1 MFLTTGLA
9 TGGAEMMLLKVCS
22 RLDRLRFAP
31 VVVSLGEKGVLGP
44 RIEAL
49 GIPVHA
55 LGMRPH
61 RLSLGGALFL
71 RRLVRSVGPSV
82 IQGWMYHG
90 NLAASLAGGGKPVVW
105 GIRQSLYDLRKERM
119 LTRWVIRVGA
129 LMSRSARVIV
139 YNSETSARQHEA
151 FGFDPSL
158 TRIIPNGF
166 DTDVF
171 VPDAGARAS
180 TRHEL
185 GLSENVVLIGLIG
198 RYHPMKN
205 HRLFLEAAALVGR
218 ECPAV
223 RFLLAGAQTEA
234 RDPVVGAL
242 IAESGLGDRL
252 LTLGER
258 NDVPRL
264 QAALDIGCS
273 TSAWG
278 EGFANVIGEAM
289 SCGVPCV
296 VTDVGDSARV
306 VGDTGRVVPS
316 GDAHALAAA
325 WKDLI
330 GLGRE
335 RRQALGMRARQRVID
350 KFSLGTIV
358 KAYEDLYGTLSADRS
373 V

>member
-1 MFLTTGLA
+1 MFLTTGLR
-9 TGGAEMMLLKVCS
+9 TGGAEMMLLKLCS
-22 RLDRLRFAP
+22 RLDRGRFVP
-31 VVVSLGEKGVLGP
+31 VVVSLGEKGVIGP

-49 GIPVHA
+49 GIPVYA

-61 RLSLGGALFL
+61 RPSLGGALLL
-71 RRLVRSVGPSV
+71 RRLVKSVGPCV

-90 NLAASLAGGGKPVVW
+90 NLAASLAGRGKPVVW

-119 LTRWVIRVGA
+119 LTRWAIRAGA
-129 LMSRSARVIV
+129 LISRSAGAIV
-139 YNSETSARQHEA
+139 YNSETSARQHA
-151 FGFDPSL
+151 TLGFDPSL

-171 VPDAGARAS
+171 APDAGARAS
-180 TRHEL
+180 TRQEL
-185 GLSENVVLIGLIG
+185 GLSEDVVVIGLIG

-205 HRLFLEAAALVGR
+205 HRLFLEAAALVSR
-218 ECPAV
+218 ECPAA
-223 RFLLAGAQTEA
+223 RFLLAGAQMEA

-258 NDVPRL
+258 SDVPRV
-264 QAALDIGCS
+264 QAALDIASS

-296 VTDVGDSARV
+296 VTDVGDSARI

-325 WKDLI
+325 WKDMI
-330 GLGRE
+330 RLGRE
-335 RRQALGMRARQRVID
+335 GRQALGMRARQRVID
-350 KFSLGTIV
+350 QFSLLAIV
-358 KAYEDLYGTLSADRS
+358 KVYEDLYGALSARRR